1 MSHSSIAF
9 SDKSSEIQ
17 EFLKSQNIELSSNVF
32 DELLVFL
39 SKACMYEEEERK
51 IKPSIIIGHNLLDEE
66 FLKIT
71 QATAITFLTEPN
83 ENVHL
88 AKRLKAFLPFC
99 NNGWRVFVNIEE
111 NISWGIVRNFNGLG
125 GLEYSEILSTISEED
140 KTTLETDFI
149 LIDTIDNYAIKLSGF
164 NHSCTIDFRLKSEAY
179 DIDSIQKMF
188 CSDLLR
194 DVDYYDNKIYNAFFK
209 VIRLFGQ
216 KLHGSICLVIQHNYS
231 IPDETITDGI
241 FLENPIDIYSIL
253 AKELYN
259 DNSFHEVNSIINS
272 HQKYH
277 ALTGVL
283 LEMLNIDGATI
294 VDTKGRI
301 RAFNVFLKPDSNGCE
316 SISGGARKR
325 AADYLKRQ
333 TNKGYIGVYFQS
345 QDGMISYERNNHE

>member
-194 DVDYYDNKIYNAFFK
+194 DVDYYDNKIYNAFL
-209 VIRLFGQ
+209 R
-216 KLHGSICLVIQHNYS
+216 
-231 IPDETITDGI
+231 
-241 FLENPIDIYSIL
+241 
-253 AKELYN
+253 
-259 DNSFHEVNSIINS
+259 
-272 HQKYH
+272 
-277 ALTGVL
+277 
-283 LEMLNIDGATI
+283 
-294 VDTKGRI
+294 
-301 RAFNVFLKPDSNGCE
+301 
-316 SISGGARKR
+316 
-325 AADYLKRQ
+325 
-333 TNKGYIGVYFQS
+333 
-345 QDGMISYERNNHE
+345 